1 LGKEWGAAR
10 DGNTPSRREE
20 EGVIEALEKMIRL
33 LKKTVLYK
41 SRVQVKERGGD
52 NVGGASKLVMF
63 GINKAEQLE
72 VARLRATTLRQP
84 VASILCISLTFYP
97 TLHREPP
104 TLLDITRLHDKFLS
118 IALWYHDIAL
128 STVRTPQHM
137 PFLI

>member
-1 LGKEWGAAR
+1 MKVGSSVWQPELGEGV
-10 DGNTPSRREE
+10 GCSTRREHAEQKEE

-63 GINKAEQLE
+63 GINKAELLE
-72 VARLRATTLRQP
+72 VARLRATTLQQP

-104 TLLDITRLHDKFLS
+104 TSLDITRL
-118 IALWYHDIAL
+118 YN
-128 STVRTPQHM
+128 
-137 PFLI
+137 